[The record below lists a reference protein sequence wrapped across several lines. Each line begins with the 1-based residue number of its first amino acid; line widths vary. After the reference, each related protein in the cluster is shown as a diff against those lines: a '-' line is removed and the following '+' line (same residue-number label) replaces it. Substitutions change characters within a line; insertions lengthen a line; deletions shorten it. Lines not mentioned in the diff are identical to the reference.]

1 MLRKGLSFCITSGE
15 PVFLD
20 TLADRYFCLAA
31 DEQAAFLAL
40 LRDPADTVAHRA
52 IADIGL
58 LDPAIGSGNAA
69 TLTPAQSVGIAASLL
84 DAPVSRTDV
93 TTFARAGMRRART
106 AVALRRSGLGA
117 ILGDF
122 AARKRRISRSVRQ
135 VDEIATI
142 AQGHER
148 LALITASLDQC
159 LPRSL
164 ALAHHL
170 VDHGHCADLVL
181 AVHLRPFKAHCWVQ
195 IGDLLVN
202 DRCDTVS
209 PFTPILVL

>member
-31 DEQAAFLAL
+31 GEQAAFLAL
-40 LRDPADTVAHRA
+40 LRNRDDKVAHHA
-52 IADIGL
+52 IYDIGL
-58 LDPAIGSGNAA
+58 LAPDSGPGNAVA
-69 TLTPAQSVGIAASLL
+69 LTPVQSVGITASLL
-84 DAPVSRTDV
+84 DAPGRRTEVV
-93 TTFARAGMRRART
+93 TFTHAAMRRART
-106 AVALRRSGLGA
+106 AVALRRSGLGVV
-117 ILGDF
+117 LSDF
-122 AARKRRISRSVRQ
+122 AGRKRRMRQ
-135 VDEIATI
+135 SARRDDEIAGI

-170 VDHGHCADLVL
+170 VDRGHSADLVL

-202 DRCDTVS
+202 DRCDTVA

>member
-31 DEQAAFLAL
+31 GEQAAFLAL
-40 LRDPADTVAHRA
+40 LRDPADPVARHA
-52 IADIGL
+52 IATVGLLEPDIGP
-58 LDPAIGSGNAA
+58 DAVA
-69 TLTPAQSVGIAASLL
+69 LTPAQSVGITASLL
-84 DAPVSRTDV
+84 DAPGSRTDV
-93 TTFARAGMRRART
+93 VTFAHAGIRRART

-117 ILGDF
+117 VLSDF
-122 AARKRRISRSVRQ
+122 AGRKRRMRQ
-135 VDEIATI
+135 SARRDDEIAAM

-170 VDHGHCADLVL
+170 VDRGHSADLVL

-195 IGDLLVN
+195 VGELLVN
-202 DRCDTVS
+202 DRSDTVA